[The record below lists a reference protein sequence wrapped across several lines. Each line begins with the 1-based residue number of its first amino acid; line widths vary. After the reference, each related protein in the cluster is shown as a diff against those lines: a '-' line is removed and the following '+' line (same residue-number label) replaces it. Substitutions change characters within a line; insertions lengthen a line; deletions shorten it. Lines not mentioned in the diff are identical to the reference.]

1 GCQKRWER
9 DVVLRIVC
17 KSADDWIGWTKS
29 TSDGASISPAPRHS
43 PGGIASQDAYPSSSA
58 GRIGFIYLLWRP
70 SSRSGESDRLRDTF
84 CRSPAEQ
91 FALLQVSTP
100 SLGRS
105 HWVKNR
111 KAAKMPR
118 NQKRSYTL
126 FF

>member
-1 GCQKRWER
+1 DAGLLIVRKAAGDW
-9 DVVLRIVC
+9 LRRA
-17 KSADDWIGWTKS
+17 KSL
-29 TSDGASISPAPRHS
+29 SDGASISTAPRRS
-43 PGGIASQDAYPSSSA
+43 PGGIASQFAYPSFPA
-58 GRIGFIYLLWRP
+58 GRIGFIYLLWRA